1 MNFHQDDFHSYRW
14 LYVVLLMF
22 KKTWFA
28 AIMALSGG
36 SLNAVLAM
44 AANFSN
50 CILLVLLMP
59 LRSYQAHIRECLS

>member
-1 MNFHQDDFHSYRW
+1 
-14 LYVVLLMF
+14 
-22 KKTWFA
+22 
-28 AIMALSGG
+28 MALSGG

-44 AANFSN
+44 AANFSD